1 MRTRNQSETNLRSP
15 VCEFVLKSMAE
26 TVTFDSPGPLHGA
39 NGAVPQSLG
48 SRGYHSS
55 ILRDVHTIE
64 PMAGL
69 TPTQK
74 TRLKE
79 RTDRMIN
86 ANRESLAR
94 PQVVGSPGSGDS
106 ARPLEVSIA
115 GVPLRLK
122 SSHDLETVNE
132 LVRMVDDKIRQ
143 ALPLTKT
150 GSIQN
155 ASILAALNMAE
166 ELLLLKR
173 RARELVDGLEA
184 RAARVIED
192 MEKSGPPA

>member
-1 MRTRNQSETNLRSP
+1 
-15 VCEFVLKSMAE
+15 
-26 TVTFDSPGPLHGA
+26 
-39 NGAVPQSLG
+39 
-48 SRGYHSS
+48 
-55 ILRDVHTIE
+55 
-64 PMAGL
+64 MAGL

-74 TRLKE
+74 TALKN
-79 RTDRMIN
+79 RTDRMT
-86 ANRESLAR
+86 ANRGSSVRSGAEA
-94 PQVVGSPGSGDS
+94 SPGSESVAQSKDLS
-106 ARPLEVSIA
+106 TQVSIA

-132 LVRMVDDKIRQ
+132 LVRMVDEKIRQ

-173 RARELVDGLEA
+173 RALELVDGLEA
-184 RAARVIED
+184 RLSRVTED
-192 MEKSGPPA
+192 LEKSGPTA